1 MNYWIDIADSSEE
14 ENVKIKKTYHNVLT
28 KYVQEEKR
36 SDSILDVLEEFDM
49 PKGFNIDKNADTKEH
64 FRARANS
71 IDEISSIKE

>member
-1 MNYWIDIADSSEE
+1 
-14 ENVKIKKTYHNVLT
+14 
-28 KYVQEEKR
+28 
-36 SDSILDVLEEFDM
+36 M